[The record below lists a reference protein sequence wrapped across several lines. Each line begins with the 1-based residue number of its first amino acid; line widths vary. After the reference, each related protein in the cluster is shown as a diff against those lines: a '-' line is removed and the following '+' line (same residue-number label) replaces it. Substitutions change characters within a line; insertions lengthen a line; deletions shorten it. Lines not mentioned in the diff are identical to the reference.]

1 MSIFVRSCILTLT
14 RKVPP
19 MPDLWLDR
27 VFSLSGLIAMAGWLA
42 LVFTPLQPRLAQA
55 VATFIVPAVIGLAY
69 AGLIARYWSE
79 AAGGFSSLDEVSA
92 LFGHRGVLLAGWLHY
107 LAFDLFVGAWEVR
120 EAQWV
125 GLPHWLTLPALTLTF
140 LFGPIGLLVFL
151 GLRAARLRY
160 APLRTQGATA

>member
-1 MSIFVRSCILTLT
+1 
-14 RKVPP
+14 

-27 VFSLSGLIAMAGWLA
+27 VFSLAGLMAMAGWLA
-42 LVFTPLQPRLAQA
+42 LVLAPLRPRLAQA
-55 VATFIVPAVIGLAY
+55 VATFVIPAVIGLAY
-69 AGLIARYWSE
+69 AGLIARYWGE
-79 AAGGFSSLDEVSA
+79 APGGFGSLDEVDA

-120 EAQWV
+120 EARRV
-125 GLPHWLTLPALTLTF
+125 GLPHWLILPPLALTF

-151 GLRAARLRY
+151 ALRAARLRY